1 MPNKRP
7 TLPII
12 AVIIVVLGVIG
23 YFTWDYFASNAQQS
37 LTASGT
43 IEATTHAI
51 SPEIGGKVAEVMAS
65 EGDLIAAGQTIFT
78 LDGAVLKAQ
87 RTVSSAALESARA
100 ARDSSAANLEAARVQ
115 YNITLQN
122 SQKADVASR
131 VTDWK
136 ADKPGEFDQ
145 PLWYFT
151 RADQLVVARQQ
162 ADEAAANLKTEA
174 DQLRALEA
182 KVVSSLFMN
191 AEKELIEARQEFLL
205 AKEVLDTANGA
216 QNYAELHDAAQD
228 TYDDA
233 KDRLY
238 DAQDAYDDALTS
250 DEADDILTARA
261 ELRVAQ
267 ETYDYALDIVRGLE
281 TGTESLALT
290 AAARAVDQA
299 EAADAQAEK
308 SVAQAEANLALLDT
322 QLAQLTIVSPV
333 SGTVLTRNIEP
344 GEIVTAA
351 YAALTAADLSDLTIT
366 VYVPEDRIGQVT
378 LGQQAVVT
386 VDSFPGEQFTGT
398 VTHIGDE
405 AEFTPRNVQTEDG
418 RKSTVFAVKLQLPDT
433 AGKLKPGMPA
443 DVAFE

>member
-1 MPNKRP
+1 MPTKRP
-7 TLPII
+7 PI
-12 AVIIVVLGVIG
+12 AVIIIFVLLLAFIG
-23 YFTWDYFASNAQQS
+23 YFTWDYYASKSDAS

-51 SPEIGGKVAEVMAS
+51 SPEIGGKVAEVLAA
-65 EGDLIAAGQTIFT
+65 EGDAITAGQTIFT

-87 RTVSSAALESARA
+87 RFVSAAALESARA
-100 ARDSSAANLEAARVQ
+100 ARDTASANLEAARVQ
-115 YNITLQN
+115 YEITLQS
-122 SQKADVASR
+122 SQKADVTAR
-131 VTDWK
+131 ITDWK
-136 ADKPGEFDQ
+136 DDKPSEFDQ

-151 RADQLVVARQQ
+151 RADQLQVARKQV
-162 ADEAAANLKTEA
+162 DEATAALKTET
-174 DQLRALEA
+174 DQLQALES
-182 KVVSSLFMN
+182 KVVSSAFMA
-191 AEKELIEARQEFLL
+191 AEKELLEARQEFLL

-216 QNYAELHDAAQD
+216 ENYAELHDAAQD

-267 ETYDYALDIVRGLE
+267 ETYDYALDVMRGLQ
-281 TGTESLALT
+281 TGTESLAL
-290 AAARAVDQA
+290 AASARAVDQA
-299 EAADAQAEK
+299 VAADAQADK
-308 SVAQAEANLALLDT
+308 AVSQAEANLALLDT

-333 SGTVLTRNIEP
+333 SGTVLTRSIEP
-344 GEIVTAA
+344 GEIVTAG
-351 YAALTAADLSDLTIT
+351 YAALTAADLSNLTIT
-366 VYVPEDRIGQVT
+366 VYVPEDRIGRIS

-398 VTHIGDE
+398 VTHIGDQ

-418 RKSTVFAVKLQLPDT
+418 RKNTVFAVELQLPDT
-433 AGKLKPGMPA
+433 AGQLKPGMPA
-443 DVAFE
+443 DVDFE